1 MSTSTDM
8 KKPAV
13 VFLVI
18 QENLRNQYCSKPN
31 SVQLVVK
38 VQLRNFEH
46 NAIPSHTTYLDQ
58 NNLIIIIRIFEL
70 AFKLGHKKN
79 PINMT
84 FKRVFFN
91 I

>member
-1 MSTSTDM
+1 MAEHFYSVSFDVPHPMSTSTDM

-18 QENLRNQYCSKPN
+18 NENLRNQYCSKSN

-46 NAIPSHTTYLDQ
+46 NAIRRHTFYLDQ
-58 NNLIIIIRIFEL
+58 NNLIIILRL
-70 AFKLGHKKN
+70 
-79 PINMT
+79 
-84 FKRVFFN
+84 
-91 I
+91 